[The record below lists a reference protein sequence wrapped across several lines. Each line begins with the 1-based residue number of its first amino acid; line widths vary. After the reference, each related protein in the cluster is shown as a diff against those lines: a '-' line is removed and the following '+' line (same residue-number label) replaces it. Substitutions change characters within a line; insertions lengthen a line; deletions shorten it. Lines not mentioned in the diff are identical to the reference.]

1 MKLILTLLLILTLS
15 VGSIVGLFA
24 TPVAARVYSVQPT
37 NEDGGPPTDQFTTA
51 DPIFAIFMT
60 DVEGGEICV
69 VPEGHPDDK
78 SYCKIIANYF
88 GTGWWLIARGLPAGR
103 YQLLAHDPG
112 YSFLSAPFI
121 VSECVEP
128 DCAERRRLSDE
139 TVAEWKR
146 AATEM
151 HKRLEKVDLYLD
163 IYNYGNGFKAARGT
177 IKEKITDPRRSDDL
191 EVTNSFEVEILS
203 AVGGVLAVGFTFIP
217 FDVPTSLDGAFITLA
232 KEVTA
237 GTKRMYEDIMNDPP
251 DPDYMIVAPPTFM
264 KFPITGDAE
273 RDHLIKTLDRQRAF
287 GRAQLKAYERY
298 LGAVAAGDEIYARL
312 QAQAIADY
320 GNSFISEMKDSAA
333 SLRSWGAGLDPNTPV
348 ISQSQLDDVASVYE
362 RVRASGFAQDELN
375 QLAAA
380 GLTQEQIEQ
389 VQSVFN
395 DDIRQAP
402 VGVSLPSI
410 LNQAASALEANVPA
424 INTFSKEAAWVTAG
438 RAPKAVSLAPASAS
452 LSVGATHTVTTHV
465 TDARNATVAGIKVTL
480 SVTGANPATLMATTD
495 ASGTATF
502 SYVGANPGEDTLSTT
517 AGTATSNNATVNWTV
532 GPPNAVPV
540 VFGHNDLVDE
550 GDINGSEFHF
560 TDADAQDTHTAT
572 IDWGDGSPPDTYP
585 KSDGEPGYVEEK
597 NGSGYVRGYHTYAD
611 SGVYNLTG
619 TVTDNR
625 GATGTAVKTANVRNI
640 APTLSNVAL
649 EEVNG
654 GIIIKANFTDRGVKD
669 THTATVNW
677 GDGSNGPVMVTEAN
691 GSGAISGNHT
701 YAGPG
706 NYTITLVVAD
716 DDGGTASRNIGFTL
730 GNGGLDNSPPS
741 LQLSNYITSEGG
753 GSFGAE
759 FTDPDS
765 LDVHT
770 ATINWGDGSPVEALF
785 VNYGNGSGF
794 LNGNHQYVDN
804 GTFTITVTVADNHG
818 GFDTKVSTMNVQN
831 SAPRVFAV
839 GFTSNNR
846 LYTVGE
852 TITASSGFE
861 DFGVRDTHTAVW
873 DWGDGTSTPA
883 TFTEKNGSSLFM
895 SESHTYNSQGVY
907 IIRLLVTDNDGATG
921 VGSAFETIGL
931 YASITAGS
939 IKPVVT
945 ETGKI
950 SSSISGLGIS
960 EGNGVLRVEKP
971 AGATVRRAYL
981 GAVTTG
987 FRSYLLRPG
996 DVKIDNVDAAWDIAT
1011 PSGIHSYNYWSDVTH
1026 IIKAKVDSAPAGRID
1041 FSLQEAVTDSIEG
1054 EVLVVIFDD
1063 PNQLKDNTIVLLF
1076 GAQQTAGDTF
1086 ALRFAQPLNQSD
1098 PNFALMMSLGISF
1111 GYQRTVSNQFST
1123 IDVNGQ
1129 RMTASAGGE
1138 DDGASVN
1145 GALLTVGGI
1154 DDNPANPPDSQ
1165 AAPTNGPR
1173 SDDEL
1178 YDLKPFVN
1186 AGDTELTV
1194 VTSNPSNDD
1203 NIFFAAFFLQD
1214 TAAVVGEG
1222 VVLTPVS
1229 ASHEV
1234 GAEHTLTA
1242 TAQDARGGLIR
1253 GRDVTFEILSG
1264 PHAGLTQTVATDAQ
1278 GLAQFSYIGT
1288 QAGTDTIVA
1297 RFVNSESKTQ
1307 TSNTVTATWEA
1318 EAIAPTLLVV
1328 SPASGTYG
1336 GTTELSAHLTV
1347 GGTPLIGSDV
1357 SFSLNGMTLGVAR
1370 TDANGVATISNV
1382 SLAGI
1387 NAGTHQNAITASFAG
1402 DTGRTASN
1410 GTADLTVSKA
1420 KLTVTAA
1427 NASRKYGDPNP
1438 MFSGTITGIKNSD
1451 EIIAS
1456 YSTAA
1461 TPTSNAGAYDIVPA
1475 LTDSA
1480 GKLSNYDVTQIKGTL
1495 TVSKAA
1501 LSVLADD
1508 KSKVYGTVNPPLTVH
1523 YSGFVNGEDAS
1534 VLAGSLSLSTT
1545 STTGSPVGSYPIT
1558 ARGLTSSNYDLT
1570 FVNGKLMVTKAVL
1583 IITADNKSRIY
1594 NAVNPPLT
1602 FKPSGFVN
1610 GDTAATAFTGVPT
1623 LATAAQTNSSVGA
1636 YPITAA
1642 TGTLSSVNYGFAFVP
1657 GILTVNQAPT
1667 TTVTDGKLFAN
1678 NSAGILTATLL
1689 DTNSLPIVNR
1699 SLTLTLGTGPGAQ
1712 TCSAMTDAVG
1722 KASCRINT
1730 VMQPLGPGTISG
1742 RFAGDNNYLSS
1753 GSSAST
1759 LIFEYPA
1766 GGAGGSFI
1774 ISDRNAVVG
1783 KQVTF
1788 WGAQWANSNPLNVG
1802 AAPSSFKGFAN
1813 QTNSNPASCGGK
1825 WTTGPGNSS
1834 GPPNSIPTYM
1844 AVIVSSSITKSGSTI
1859 AGDVRQVVIVKTD
1872 PGYDSNP
1879 GHAGTGTVVAVWCH

>member
-1 MKLILTLLLILTLS
+1 MKRIFTLMLILTLS
-15 VGSIVGLFA
+15 VGSITGLFVM
-24 TPVAARVYSVQPT
+24 PVSARVHSVQPT
-37 NEDGGPPTDQFTTA
+37 NEDGGPPTDQFSTA
-51 DPIFAIFMT
+51 DSIFAVFRS
-60 DVEGGEICV
+60 DVEGGKICV
-69 VPEGHPDDK
+69 IDGEGRESH
-78 SYCKIIANYF
+78 CKTIFAYI
-88 GTGWWLIARGLPAGR
+88 GTGWSFIARGLPASLKPYRLRASDGE
-103 YQLLAHDPG
+103 YE
-112 YSFLSAPFI
+112 SFSVPFT
-121 VSECVEP
+121 VTSCTEP
-128 DCAERRRLSDE
+128 DCAERRRLSNEVVDG
-139 TVAEWKR
+139 WKR
-146 AATEM
+146 AAKENYDHLHRTSQAM
-151 HKRLEKVDLYLD
+151 KVVDFGEKFHFIHSIIKKGLKSVDSFSGELIALGGASVFGVAFTFY
-163 IYNYGNGFKAARGT
+163 
-177 IKEKITDPRRSDDL
+177 P
-191 EVTNSFEVEILS
+191 FEVSLTVEELFISS
-203 AVGGVLAVGFTFIP
+203 A
-217 FDVPTSLDGAFITLA
+217 A
-232 KEVTA
+232 KFAEETA
-237 GTKRMYEDIMNDPP
+237 QMYKDINEDPP
-251 DPDYMIVAPPTFM
+251 DPNFTNVDPPIFTEVAG
-264 KFPITGDAE
+264 TGNTE
-273 RDHLIKTLDRQRAF
+273 HDHLVTTLDRQRGF

-298 LGAVAAGDEIYARL
+298 LGAVEAGDEAYVRV
-312 QAQAIADY
+312 QAQAISDY
-320 GNSFISEMKDSAA
+320 GDSLVTEMKESAA
-333 SLRSWGAGLDPNTPV
+333 ALRSWAAQLDTNQPV
-348 ISQSQLDDVASVYE
+348 ISQSQLDDVASVYD
-362 RVRASGFAQDELN
+362 RVQSSGFTQDELN
-375 QLAAA
+375 QLTAA
-380 GLTQEQIEQ
+380 GLSQEQINQ
-389 VQSVFN
+389 VRAAFN
-395 DDIRQAP
+395 DDVRQTP
-402 VGVSLPSI
+402 IGVPMPTI
-410 LNQAASALEANVPA
+410 LNQAANALEASIPA
-424 INTFSKEAAWVTAG
+424 FTTFSQEAAWVADG
-438 RAPKAVSLAPASAS
+438 RGPKTVSLAPTNVSR
-452 LSVGATHTVTTHV
+452 SVGATQTVSASV
-465 TDARNATVAGIKVTL
+465 TNARSEPVAGVSVML
-480 SVTGANPATLMATTD
+480 NVTGANPAALTATTN
-495 ASGTATF
+495 AGGVATF
-502 SYVGANPGEDTLSTT
+502 SYVGNNPGVDNLVAT
-517 AGTATSNNATVNWTV
+517 AGTAISNTATVQWSV

-550 GDINGSEFHF
+550 GDINGFEFHF
-560 TDADAQDTHTAT
+560 TDADVQDTHTAT

-585 KSDGEPGYVEEK
+585 RSDGEPGYVDEK

-625 GATGTAVKTANVRNI
+625 GATGIAVKAANVRNI
-640 APTLSNVAL
+640 APTLSNVAV

-654 GIIIKANFTDRGVKD
+654 GITIKANFTDRGVKD
-669 THTATVNW
+669 MHTATVNW
-677 GDGSNGPVMVTEAN
+677 GDGSNGPAMVTEAN
-691 GSGAISGNHT
+691 GSGAISGSHT

-818 GFDTKVSTMNVQN
+818 GVDTKVSTMNVQN
-831 SAPRVFAV
+831 AAPRVFAV

-873 DWGDGTSTPA
+873 DWGDGTFTPA

-895 SESHTYNSQGVY
+895 SESHTYTAPGVY
-907 IIRLLVTDNDGATG
+907 TIKLIVTDDDGATG
-921 VGSAFETIGL
+921 VGSSIETIGF
-931 YASITAGS
+931 YATVTKGS

-950 SSSISGLGIS
+950 SASISGLGTTS
-960 EGNGVLRVEKP
+960 QDGVLRVKKP
-971 AGATVRRAYL
+971 AGATVRRAFMGSATL
-981 GAVTTG
+981 GF
-987 FRSYLLRPG
+987 FRYLLDPG
-996 DVKIDNVDAAWDIAT
+996 DVKLENVVVPWEIAT
-1011 PSGIHSYNYWSDVTH
+1011 QSGIQAYNFWGEVTN
-1026 IIKAKVDSAPAGRID
+1026 IVKAKLDSSPAGEID
-1041 FSLQEAVTDSIEG
+1041 LSLREEREYETEG

-1063 PNQLKDNTIVLLF
+1063 PNQTTDNTVALLF
-1076 GAQQTAGDTF
+1076 GAQQTSGDTF
-1086 ALRFAQPLNQSD
+1086 ALRFAQPLNLSD
-1098 PNFALMMSLGISF
+1098 PNFALTMSLGISY
-1111 GYQRTVSNQFST
+1111 GYNDETGQQYST

-1129 RMTASAGGE
+1129 RMTTSAGGQ
-1138 DDGASVN
+1138 DDGEAEN
-1145 GALLTVGGI
+1145 GALLTVGGLG
-1154 DDNPANPPDSQ
+1154 DSPANPSDPY
-1165 AAPTNGPR
+1165 ALPR
-1173 SDDEL
+1173 HPRADDEL

-1186 AGDTELTV
+1186 DGDSALTV
-1194 VTSNPSNDD
+1194 ATRNPSNDD
-1203 NIFFAAFFLQD
+1203 NIFFAAFFLQS

-1222 VVLTPVS
+1222 IVLTPVS
-1229 ASHEV
+1229 TSKEV
-1234 GAEHTLTA
+1234 GAQHTLTA
-1242 TAQDARGGLIR
+1242 TAQDAQGHLLQ
-1253 GRDVTFEILSG
+1253 GREVTFEILSG
-1264 PHAGLTQTVATDAQ
+1264 PHAGINSTVATDAQ
-1278 GLAQFSYIGT
+1278 GLAQFTYTGT
-1288 QAGTDTIVA
+1288 QAGTDAIVA
-1297 RFVNSESKTQ
+1297 RFVNSEGQMQ

-1318 EAIAPTLLVV
+1318 EAIEPTQLTV
-1328 SPASGTYG
+1328 SPASVIYG
-1336 GTTELSAHLTV
+1336 KTTELSAHLTV
-1347 GGTPLIGSDV
+1347 VGAPLGGSDV
-1357 SFSLNGMTLGVAR
+1357 SFSLNGKVLGVGK

-1402 DTGRTASN
+1402 DTGHAASN
-1410 GTADLTVSKA
+1410 DTADLTVNKA

-1451 EIIAS
+1451 EITAS
-1456 YSTAA
+1456 YSTPA
-1461 TPTSNAGAYDIVPA
+1461 TPASNVGAYDIVPTLA
-1475 LTDSA
+1475 DST
-1480 GKLSNYDVTQIKGTL
+1480 GKLSNYDVIQIKGTL

-1501 LSVLADD
+1501 LSVVADD

-1523 YSGFVNGEDAS
+1523 YSGFVNGEDDG

-1583 IITADNKSRIY
+1583 TITADNKSRIY

-1610 GDTAATAFTGVPT
+1610 GDTAAMAFTGVPT
-1623 LATAAQTNSSVGA
+1623 LTTAAQTNSSVGA

-1642 TGTLSSVNYGFAFVP
+1642 IGTLSSVNYGFAFVP

-1667 TTVTDGKLFAN
+1667 TTVTDGKMFAN

-1699 SLTLTLGTGPGAQ
+1699 SLTLTLGTGPGTQ
-1712 TCSAMTDAVG
+1712 SCSAMTDAAG

-1730 VMQPLGPGTISG
+1730 IIQPLGPRTISG
-1742 RFAGDNNYLSS
+1742 RFVGDNNYLSS

-1759 LIFEYPA
+1759 LIFDYPA
-1766 GGAGGSFI
+1766 GVAGGSFI

-1813 QTNSNPASCGGK
+1813 QTNPDPASCGGK

-1859 AGDVRQVVIVKTD
+1859 AGDVRQVVIVKTNPD
-1872 PGYDSNP
+1872 YDSNP
-1879 GHAGTGTVVAVWCH
+1879 GHAGIGTVVAVWCH